1 MTDSAPPN
9 KLQADAGTGSQS
21 DGDATATAPVTV
33 ARQQKSGAGIAL
45 ACVAVVGLMVGA
57 SFAAVPLY
65 RMFCQVTGFGGTPII
80 GQQASSTVVDH
91 SVSVRFDAN
100 VAPGV
105 TWSFTPDVPAV
116 NVKLGETKTVF
127 YTITNTGDKPATGVA
142 TFNVQP
148 DLAGQFFVKIQCFCF
163 EEQTLQPGETIH
175 APVVFYVDPDL
186 LKQPETRDL
195 SSITLSYTV
204 FRSKNG
210 SPVAATAATADKN
223 NL

>member
-1 MTDSAPPN
+1 MPEGDIRQPSPSPAQPAAPASP
-9 KLQADAGTGSQS
+9 ARRSGS
-21 DGDATATAPVTV
+21 
-33 ARQQKSGAGIAL
+33 GIAL
-45 ACVAVVGLMVGA
+45 ICVAVVGLMIGA

-65 RMFCQVTGFGGTPII
+65 RLFCQTTGFGGKPLI
-80 GQQASSTVVDH
+80 GLAASSTVVDH
-91 SVSVRFDAN
+91 EVGVRFDAN

-105 TWSFTPDVPAV
+105 TWTFEPEEPSVR
-116 NVKLGETKTVF
+116 VKLGETKTVF
-127 YTITNTGDKPATGVA
+127 YKITNTGDKPSTGVA

-186 LKQPETRDL
+186 LKQPETKDL

-210 SPVAATAATADKN
+210 SPVAATAPDAVKN

>member
-1 MTDSAPPN
+1 MSDNGLEQSPAPAN
-9 KLQADAGTGSQS
+9 MAQ
-21 DGDATATAPVTV
+21 
-33 ARQQKSGAGIAL
+33 RRKSGAGVAL
-45 ACVAVVGLMVGA
+45 ACVAVVGLMIGA

-65 RMFCQVTGFGGTPII
+65 RLFCQTTGFGGTPLV
-80 GQQASSTVVDH
+80 GQEANAHVVDRAID
-91 SVSVRFDAN
+91 VRFDAN

-105 TWSFTPDVPAV
+105 TWKFEPEQPQVS
-116 NVKLGETKTVF
+116 VKLGETKTVF
-127 YTITNTGDKPATGVA
+127 YKITNVGDAPATGVA

-163 EEQTLQPGETIH
+163 EEQTLKPGETIH

-186 LKQPETRDL
+186 LKQPETKDL

-210 SPVAATAATADKN
+210 SPVAATAVNADKN

>member
-1 MTDSAPPN
+1 
-9 KLQADAGTGSQS
+9 
-21 DGDATATAPVTV
+21 
-33 ARQQKSGAGIAL
+33 
-45 ACVAVVGLMVGA
+45 MVGA

-65 RMFCQVTGFGGTPII
+65 RLFCQTTGFGGTPMVGVAGAVDVIDREI
-80 GQQASSTVVDH
+80 G
-91 SVSVRFDAN
+91 VRFDAN

-105 TWSFTPDVPAV
+105 TWTFRPDQPSV
-116 NVKLGETKTVF
+116 NVRLGETKTVF
-127 YTITNTGDKPATGVA
+127 YTITNTGDQPSTGVA

-148 DLAGQFFVKIQCFCF
+148 ALAGQFFVKVQCFCF
-163 EEQTLQPGETIH
+163 EEQTLQPGETVH

-186 LKQPETRDL
+186 LKQEETKDL

-210 SPVAATAATADKN
+210 SPVAAAAPGADKN

>member
-1 MTDSAPPN
+1 MPDDGSSHPSPAPSMPEV
-9 KLQADAGTGSQS
+9 
-21 DGDATATAPVTV
+21 ATARP
-33 ARQQKSGAGIAL
+33 QKSGAGIAL

-65 RMFCQVTGFGGTPII
+65 RLFCQTTGFGGTPLL
-80 GQQASSTVVDH
+80 GQHAASTVVDH
-91 SVSVRFDAN
+91 TVSVRFDAN
-100 VAPGV
+100 VAPGI
-105 TWSFTPDVPAV
+105 TWSFKPDQPSI

-127 YTITNTGDKPATGVA
+127 YTITNTGDQPATGVA

-186 LKQPETRDL
+186 LKQPETKDL

-210 SPVAATAATADKN
+210 SPVAAAAKADKN